1 VADESRSAERV
12 EEVEVG
18 AVHERRWRGTVDVDD
33 PGYAALRHSIAELG
47 LIRPL
52 VVRPRSEGGYELVR
66 GARRLSAVR
75 ELGAGTVAAVV
86 RELGDREALVGGAW
100 PALMRSG
107 CSPDEAAELR
117 EQLVAAGSS
126 ASEAAALT
134 AVLGFDARPP
144 QGERAVELRGRPAW
158 AWNPAGSA

>member
-1 VADESRSAERV
+1 MGEESRSTERV
-12 EEVEVG
+12 EEVAVG
-18 AVHERRWRGTVDVDD
+18 AVHERRWRGSVDLAD
-33 PGYAALRHSIAELG
+33 PGYVALRHSIAELG

-52 VVRPRSEGGYELVR
+52 LVRPRSEGGYELVR

-75 ELGAGTVAAVV
+75 ELGGATVAAVV
-86 RELGDREALVGGAW
+86 RDLGDREALVGGAW

-107 CSPDEAAELR
+107 CSEDEAAELR

-134 AVLGFDARPP
+134 AVLGFEASS
-144 QGERAVELRGRPAW
+144 QERREVVLQGRPAW
-158 AWNPAGSA
+158 AWNPAGGA

>member
-1 VADESRSAERV
+1 VGEENRSTERV
-12 EEVEVG
+12 EEVAVG
-18 AVHERRWRGTVDVDD
+18 SVHGRRWRGNVDIDD
-33 PGYAALRHSIAELG
+33 PGYVALRHSIAELG

-52 VVRPRSEGGYELVR
+52 LVRPRSEGGYELVR

-75 ELGAGTVAAVV
+75 ELGGGTVAAVV

-107 CSPDEAAELR
+107 CSEDEAAELR

-134 AVLGFDARPP
+134 AVLGFETASQEQREVVL
-144 QGERAVELRGRPAW
+144 QGRPAW

>member
-1 VADESRSAERV
+1 VGEDSRSTERI
-12 EEVEVG
+12 EEVAVG
-18 AVHERRWRGTVDVDD
+18 AVHGRRWRGSVDVAD
-33 PGYAALRHSIAELG
+33 PGYVALRHSIAELG

-52 VVRPRSEGGYELVR
+52 LVRPRSEGGYELVR

-75 ELGAGTVAAVV
+75 ELGGGTVVAVV

-107 CSPDEAAELR
+107 CSEDEAAELR

-134 AVLGFDARPP
+134 AVLGFDTSS
-144 QGERAVELRGRPAW
+144 QERREVVLQGRPAW

>member
-1 VADESRSAERV
+1 MADESRVMERI
-12 EEVEVG
+12 EEVAVG

-107 CSPDEAAELR
+107 CSQDEAAELR

-134 AVLGFDARPP
+134 AVLGFDSPPP
-144 QGERAVELRGRPAW
+144 QRAVELRGRPAW

>member
-1 VADESRSAERV
+1 MADESRSTERV

-33 PGYAALRHSIAELG
+33 PRYAALRHSIAELG

-52 VVRPRSEGGYELVR
+52 LVRPRSEGGYELVR

-75 ELGAGTVAAVV
+75 ELGAGTVTAVV

-107 CSPDEAAELR
+107 CSEDEAAELR
-117 EQLVAAGSS
+117 EQLVASGSS

-134 AVLGFDARPP
+134 AVLGFDTPSQQRREVVL
-144 QGERAVELRGRPAW
+144 QGRPAW

>member
-1 VADESRSAERV
+1 VGEESRSTERV
-12 EEVEVG
+12 EEVAVG
-18 AVHERRWRGTVDVDD
+18 AVHERRWRGDVDVDD
-33 PGYAALRHSIAELG
+33 PGYVVLRHSIAELG

-52 VVRPRSEGGYELVR
+52 LVRPRSEGGYELVR

-75 ELGAGTVAAVV
+75 ELGGGTVAAVV

-107 CSPDEAAELR
+107 CSEDEAAELR
-117 EQLVAAGSS
+117 EQLVASGSS

-134 AVLGFDARPP
+134 AVLGFDTVP
-144 QGERAVELRGRPAW
+144 QEQREVVLQGRPAW

>member
-1 VADESRSAERV
+1 MGEESRSTERV
-12 EEVEVG
+12 EEVAVG
-18 AVHERRWRGTVDVDD
+18 AVHERRWRGDVDVDD
-33 PGYAALRHSIAELG
+33 PGYVVLRHSIAELG

-52 VVRPRSEGGYELVR
+52 LVRPRSEGGYELVR

-75 ELGAGTVAAVV
+75 ELG
-86 RELGDREALVGGAW
+86 DREALVGGAW

-107 CSPDEAAELR
+107 CSQDEAAELR

-134 AVLGFDARPP
+134 AVLGFDASPP
-144 QGERAVELRGRPAW
+144 PAERAVELRGRPAW